1 VSDEEEGAT
10 VEKIARLVPAQYRG
24 LLGQLVRYAITGGL
38 ASIVNIAVYWYGR
51 DGLGVD
57 ANMAWAAGFAC
68 AVAVGYV
75 VHSRWSFRDHG
86 RRDNLAR
93 TGGRFIIV
101 SLVSFAL
108 NSLWVWLL
116 VGHLRLPTWAPIPLV
131 LGITPLVVFSL
142 NRRWVFG

>member
-1 VSDEEEGAT
+1 MARVAT
-10 VEKIARLVPAQYRG
+10 PISAGHRA
-24 LLGQLVRYAITGGL
+24 LLGQLARYAITGGL

-51 DGLGVD
+51 DGLGVE
-57 ANMAWAAGFAC
+57 ANIAWAAGFLC

-75 VHSRWSFRDHG
+75 VHSRWSFRGHG

-93 TGGRFIIV
+93 TGGRFLIV
-101 SLVSFAL
+101 SLVSFGL

-116 VGHLRLPTWAPIPLV
+116 VTRLGLPTWAPIPLV
-131 LGITPLVVFSL
+131 LGLTPLVVFSL